1 MDKVITRATQFG
13 FLGSRVGKAVGTLI
27 SAGTTVASV
36 ASGPAGIVGK
46 VAFTAATIVI
56 NSTTGEAIGA
66 LAGTGI
72 GAGVGAVEEKRE
84 KSIK

>member
-1 MDKVITRATQFG
+1 MDRVIKRAGEFG

-27 SAGTTVASV
+27 SAGTTVAAV
-36 ASGPAGIVGK
+36 ASGPAGIAAK

-72 GAGVGAVEEKRE
+72 GAGVGIAEEKKR
-84 KSIK
+84 KNNK